1 MSKSTGP
8 AEAKKIVTDFLMSW
22 GGRDVDRIMSFFT
35 PDAVY
40 HNVPVAPIAGAK
52 AIREIFDAFLGA
64 FETIALDIVTIAGE
78 NDLVLAERVDRFTLK
93 ADGKYFELPVN
104 GVFELKDGKIHRF
117 SDYFDLQTFE
127 SRSGF
132 KL

>member
-1 MSKSTGP
+1 MHSEERRRLLK
-8 AEAKKIVTDFLMSW
+8 
-22 GGRDVDRIMSFFT
+22 
-35 PDAVY
+35 
-40 HNVPVAPIAGAK
+40 IAGAFFAVYGFGGQLALAK
-52 AIREIFDAFLGA
+52 HSPLSNQEKTFAAFLDA

-78 NDLVLAERVDRFTLK
+78 TDLVLAERVDRFTLK
-93 ADGKYFELPVN
+93 NGGKYFELPVN

>member
-1 MSKSTGP
+1 MTKSTTP
-8 AEAKKIVTDFLMSW
+8 AEAKTIVTDFLMSW
-22 GGRDVDRIMSFFT
+22 GGRDIDRIMSFFA
-35 PDAVY
+35 PNAVY
-40 HNVPVAPIAGAK
+40 HNVPVAPIEGTK
-52 AIREIFDAFLGA
+52 AIREIFVAFLDA

-78 NDLVLAERVDRFTLK
+78 TDLVLAERVDRFTLK
-93 ADGKYFELPVN
+93 NGGKYFELPVN